1 MIEERMNPKKQK
13 PINLKKL
20 AAELLK
26 AQGSITIIFGTDEI
40 KVVDN
45 IKSLNRMFEL
55 AEFFDGIKK
64 IK

>member
-1 MIEERMNPKKQK
+1 MKE
-13 PINLKKL
+13 LKKM
-20 AAELLK
+20 AVKVLK
-26 AQGSITIIFGTDEI
+26 EKGSVTLIFGTDEI

>member
-1 MIEERMNPKKQK
+1 MKE
-13 PINLKKL
+13 LKKM
-20 AAELLK
+20 AVKALK
-26 AQGSITIIFGTDEI
+26 EKGSVTLIFGTGEI

-45 IKSLNRMFEL
+45 IRSLNRMFEL